1 MLYKQI
7 AMRSCFSIF
16 CVLALAKSSI
26 CQTPPSAEKIEA
38 AMKMMDQIA
47 AERFEQKARAPLA
60 RESRPKD
67 RTQPASLESRLKQID
82 SQSACLKWFQEIQ
95 VISNIEDFSYK
106 GIERDRLVKM
116 LKASESEVM
125 ELDAIFRERVEK
137 HIKARQPFEASI
149 SVDRQR
155 QTSIASE
162 PVLTPDELLSK
173 RSILE
178 YARQE
183 RLSEFHA
190 LDRIVDVIDP
200 RQFEVLVGHWGKRMM
215 SIPISQKY
223 LGLSPEQCE
232 AVAKDEEAFERTKR
246 EIIMNAEFRH
256 FNPWRLVMKMDS
268 VTTPVRMVV
277 DPSMTRMN
285 EILAKGENRIGQI
298 FNIMIRC
305 RCTRRSRGSCRGA
318 GPGRSGTWSRGR
330 RGRPSSG
337 RAPCPLGV
345 PKSTDGS
352 RGANAPGS

>member
-7 AMRSCFSIF
+7 ARRSCFSIF

-47 AERFEQKARAPLA
+47 AERFEQKARAQLA

-116 LKASESEVM
+116 LKTSESEVM

-232 AVAKDEEAFERTKR
+232 AVAKDEEAFERTKK
-246 EIIMNAEFRH
+246 EIVVGVKAQDALQKLRFSDSLFKAKYKPYSHLTPEQLLRSRLWLTEWRQCRSFDDRMKILSQDPVAFKDDERVWKAAE
-256 FNPWRLVMKMDS
+256 L
-268 VTTPVRMVV
+268 
-277 DPSMTRMN
+277 
-285 EILAKGENRIGQI
+285 EILGDLYREGIEWEKTKATNTK
-298 FNIMIRC
+298 
-305 RCTRRSRGSCRGA
+305 
-318 GPGRSGTWSRGR
+318 
-330 RGRPSSG
+330 
-337 RAPCPLGV
+337 
-345 PKSTDGS
+345 
-352 RGANAPGS
+352 

>member
-1 MLYKQI
+1 MLI
-7 AMRSCFSIF
+7 
-16 CVLALAKSSI
+16 KSGM
-26 CQTPPSAEKIEA
+26 CQMPVTAEEIEA
-38 AMKMMDQIA
+38 AKRMLDQFV
-47 AERFEQKARAPLA
+47 AERFERQARAQLA

-82 SQSACLKWFQEIQ
+82 TQSACLKWFQEIQ

-137 HIKARQPFEASI
+137 HIKARQPFQASI

-162 PVLTPDELLSK
+162 PVLTTEELLSK

-190 LDRIVDVIDP
+190 LDRIVEVIDP
-200 RQFEVLVGHWGKRMM
+200 RQFEVLVGHWGFRSM
-215 SIPISQKY
+215 SIPVSQKY

-232 AVAKDEEAFERTKR
+232 AVAKDEEAFERTKK
-246 EIIMNAEFRH
+246 EIVVGVKAQDALQKLRFSDSLFKAKYKPYSHLTPEQLLRSRLWLTE
-256 FNPWRLVMKMDS
+256 WRQCRSFDDRMKILS
-268 VTTPVRMVV
+268 Q
-277 DPSMTRMN
+277 DPSVFMEDERIRKAAEL
-285 EILAKGENRIGQI
+285 EILGDLYREGIEWEKTKAINTK
-298 FNIMIRC
+298 
-305 RCTRRSRGSCRGA
+305 
-318 GPGRSGTWSRGR
+318 
-330 RGRPSSG
+330 
-337 RAPCPLGV
+337 
-345 PKSTDGS
+345 
-352 RGANAPGS
+352 